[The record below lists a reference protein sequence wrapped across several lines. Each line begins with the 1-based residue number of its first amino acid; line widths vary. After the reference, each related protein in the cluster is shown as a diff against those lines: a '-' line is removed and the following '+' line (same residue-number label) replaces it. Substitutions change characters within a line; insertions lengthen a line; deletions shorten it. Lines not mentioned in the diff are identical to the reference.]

1 MPLAAHRRANHAPVA
16 AHRGA
21 GDPPRVRRARRR
33 ARCRSDR
40 HRRRRRRAHRVDPW
54 STASACRS
62 AARQHT
68 PSSLYRLSNR
78 QSDEISTPIAF
89 GARRLSMV
97 GLGAV
102 GSDARD
108 ARLARQSG
116 NVL

>member
-1 MPLAAHRRANHAPVA
+1 
-16 AHRGA
+16 
-21 GDPPRVRRARRR
+21 
-33 ARCRSDR
+33 
-40 HRRRRRRAHRVDPW
+40 
-54 STASACRS
+54 
-62 AARQHT
+62 
-68 PSSLYRLSNR
+68 LYRLSNR

-102 GSDARD
+102 GSDARG